1 MIGVGAVG
9 TVVLRKLLSY
19 FTHSTCR
26 SFLISFFVEG
36 SGVLI
41 VDAVTGAAAA
51 IIWASDGTAV
61 DAWKIGAYQVQPH
74 VYAAMLETAMVL
86 FTLSA
91 LGGGVV
97 VAFWRQLL
105 GGTTVSCWLFS
116 PLCVCADLVIRLA
129 KSTSCTSRRF
139 FYRLFGVCVGSDLIA
154 LR

>member
-1 MIGVGAVG
+1 VLTVG
-9 TVVLRKLLSY
+9 
-19 FTHSTCR
+19 
-26 SFLISFFVEG
+26 
-36 SGVLI
+36 
-41 VDAVTGAAAA
+41 AVTGAAAA

-61 DAWKIGAYQVQPH
+61 DGWKIGAYQVQPH

-105 GGTTVSCWLFS
+105 GGTTVSCWLLF

-139 FYRLFGVCVGSDLIA
+139 FYRLFGVCVG
-154 LR
+154 